1 MIKLFSTNDRNKTK
15 GNKIQGRFM
24 KLRLKRLRMVVL
36 LVFFTPFSFG
46 KSVTYVIDSN
56 HTFPAFE
63 ADHMGGLSLWR
74 GKINSTSG
82 EIILD
87 KKNRTGSVNVV
98 MEMDSIDF
106 GHDEMNKRAKS
117 DDMFDIE
124 EFPQATYEG
133 KLTNFQDG
141 APTKVEGELT
151 LHGISKNVDLEIN
164 AFKCRLHPFK
174 LKEVCG
180 ADLRGNIMRDD
191 FGIKYAKVLGFK
203 MDVALRIGVEAVKK

>member
-1 MIKLFSTNDRNKTK
+1 
-15 GNKIQGRFM
+15 M
-24 KLRLKRLRMVVL
+24 KVRLKRLMMIVL
-36 LVFFTPFSFG
+36 LVSVVPLSFG
-46 KSVTYVIDSN
+46 KPVIYEIDPN

-87 KKNRTGSVNVV
+87 KKNKTGSVNVV
-98 MEMDSIDF
+98 MEILSIDF
-106 GHDEMNKRAKS
+106 EHDEMNKRAKS

-124 EFPQATYEG
+124 EFPQASYEG
-133 KLTNFQDG
+133 KLINFQDG

-151 LHGISKNVDLEIN
+151 LHGITKNVDLEIK

-174 LKEVCG
+174 LREVCG

-191 FGIKYAKVLGFK
+191 FGIKYGKMLGFK
-203 MDVALRIGVEAVKK
+203 MGVALRIGVEAIKK

>member
-1 MIKLFSTNDRNKTK
+1 
-15 GNKIQGRFM
+15 M
-24 KLRLKRLRMVVL
+24 KVRLKRLMMIVL
-36 LVFFTPFSFG
+36 LVSVVPLSFG
-46 KSVTYVIDSN
+46 KPVIYEIDPN

-87 KKNRTGSVNVV
+87 KKNKTGSVNVV
-98 MEMDSIDF
+98 MEMLSIDF

-124 EFPQATYEG
+124 EFPQASYEG
-133 KLTNFQDG
+133 KLINFQDG
-141 APTKVEGELT
+141 APTKAEGELT
-151 LHGISKNVDLEIN
+151 LHGITKNVDLEIK

-174 LKEVCG
+174 LREVCG

-191 FGIKYAKVLGFK
+191 FGIKYGKMLGFK
-203 MDVALRIGVEAVKK
+203 MGVALRIGVEAIKK

>member
-1 MIKLFSTNDRNKTK
+1 
-15 GNKIQGRFM
+15 M
-24 KLRLKRLRMVVL
+24 KVRLKRLMMIVL
-36 LVFFTPFSFG
+36 LVSVAPLSFG
-46 KSVTYVIDSN
+46 KPVTYEIDPN

-87 KKNRTGSVNVV
+87 KKNKTGSVNVV
-98 MEMDSIDF
+98 MEMLSIDF

-124 EFPQATYEG
+124 EFPQASYEG
-133 KLTNFQDG
+133 KLINFQDG
-141 APTKVEGELT
+141 APTKAEGELT
-151 LHGISKNVDLEIN
+151 LHGITKNVDLEIK

-174 LKEVCG
+174 LREVCG

-191 FGIKYAKVLGFK
+191 FGIKYGKMLGFK
-203 MDVALRIGVEAVKK
+203 MGVALRIGVEAIKK

>member
-1 MIKLFSTNDRNKTK
+1 
-15 GNKIQGRFM
+15 M
-24 KLRLKRLRMVVL
+24 KVRLKRLMMIVL
-36 LVFFTPFSFG
+36 LVSVVPLSFG
-46 KSVTYVIDSN
+46 KPVIYEIDPN

-87 KKNRTGSVNVV
+87 KKNKTGSVNVI
-98 MEMDSIDF
+98 MEMVSIDF

-124 EFPQATYEG
+124 EFPQASYEG
-133 KLTNFQDG
+133 KLINFQDG

-151 LHGISKNVDLEIN
+151 LHGITKNVDLEIK

-174 LKEVCG
+174 LREVCG

-191 FGIKYAKVLGFK
+191 FGIKYGKMLGFK
-203 MDVALRIGVEAVKK
+203 MGVALRIGVEAIKK

>member
-1 MIKLFSTNDRNKTK
+1 
-15 GNKIQGRFM
+15 M
-24 KLRLKRLRMVVL
+24 KVRLKRLMMIVL
-36 LVFFTPFSFG
+36 LVSVAPLSFG
-46 KSVTYVIDSN
+46 KPVTYEIDPN

-82 EIILD
+82 EVVLD
-87 KKNRTGSVNVV
+87 KKNKTGSVNVV
-98 MEMDSIDF
+98 MEMLSIDF

-124 EFPQATYEG
+124 EFPQASYEG
-133 KLTNFQDG
+133 KLINFQDG

-151 LHGISKNVDLEIN
+151 LHGITKNVDLEIK

-174 LKEVCG
+174 LREVCG

-191 FGIKYAKVLGFK
+191 FGIKYGKMLGFK
-203 MDVALRIGVEAVKK
+203 MGVALRIGVEAIKK

>member
-1 MIKLFSTNDRNKTK
+1 
-15 GNKIQGRFM
+15 M
-24 KLRLKRLRMVVL
+24 KVRLKRLMMIVL
-36 LVFFTPFSFG
+36 LVSVAPLSFG
-46 KSVTYVIDSN
+46 KPVTYVIDPS

-87 KKNRTGSVNVV
+87 KKNRTGYVTVV

-106 GHDEMNKRAKS
+106 GNDKMTKQAKS
-117 DDMFDIE
+117 DDMFDVE
-124 EFPQATYEG
+124 EFPQARYEG
-133 KLTNFQDG
+133 TLINFQDG

-151 LHGISKNVDLEIN
+151 LHGITKNVDLEIK

-174 LKEVCG
+174 LREVCG

-191 FGIKYAKVLGFK
+191 FGIKYGKVLGFK
-203 MDVALRIGVEAVKK
+203 MGVALRIGVEAIKK